1 MDSPAPTAVA
11 AGKDELKQTAK
22 RVRELKRKPR
32 EEAPPQEADT
42 GVDEVQALRQR
53 VAELT
58 AENTELRRQ
67 IAQLQASLPA
77 DSPPF

>member
-1 MDSPAPTAVA
+1 M
-11 AGKDELKQTAK
+11 DEL
-22 RVRELKRKPR
+22 
-32 EEAPPQEADT
+32 
-42 GVDEVQALRQR
+42 QALRLR

-67 IAQLQASLPA
+67 VVQLQACLPA